1 MQEYLT
7 EMAKGQEHHLTE
19 ALSKRPRSETHKHA
33 KAEDAAFQR
42 HVPVDFSPLSLG
54 ESDNTQAFEKGTNV
68 LTELYDV
75 HQKMLDAA
83 VAIQNKAALA
93 DRIEPEVARVTK
105 RAKEGIDVLERHISF
120 HDAEIKKELSSGMG
134 PLHQEIR
141 QYVRSLEP
149 AERRAFLTK
158 TIQGGEKTVVQA
170 IFAVPSFLAG
180 LELDDTYFA
189 LREMG
194 EEVLAPKSVKEKKTA
209 INALNRAQ
217 RSLENFETTMRR
229 NLGVWRSGDAARL
242 EAFMASIAP
251 KVS

>member
-7 EMAKGQEHHLTE
+7 EMAKGQENHLTT

-54 ESDNTQAFEKGTNV
+54 ESDGTQAFDKGTTV
-68 LTELYDV
+68 LEGLYDV

-83 VAIQNKAALA
+83 VSIQNKAALA
-93 DRIEPEVARVTK
+93 DRIEPEISRVIK
-105 RAKEGIDVLERHISF
+105 RGKEGIDVLERHIQF
-120 HDAEIKKELSSGMG
+120 HDNEIKKELSSGMG

-158 TIQGGEKTVVQA
+158 TIQGGEKAVVQA

-242 EAFMASIAP
+242 ETFMASIAP
-251 KVS
+251 KKE

>member
-7 EMAKGQEHHLTE
+7 EMAKGQENHLT
-19 ALSKRPRSETHKHA
+19 AAMSKRPRAETHRHA

-54 ESDNTQAFEKGTNV
+54 EPDNTQAFDKGTNV

-83 VAIQNKAALA
+83 VVIQNKAALA
-93 DRIEPEVARVTK
+93 DRIEPEIARVIK
-105 RAKEGIDVLERHISF
+105 RGKEGIDTLERHIAH
-120 HDAEIKKELSSGMG
+120 HDNEIKKELSSGMG

-141 QYVRSLEP
+141 QYVRGLNES
-149 AERRAFLTK
+149 ERRAFLTK
-158 TIQGGEKTVVQA
+158 TIQGGEKAVVQA

-217 RSLENFETTMRR
+217 RALENFETTMKR
-229 NLGVWRSGDAARL
+229 NINVWRSGDDARL
-242 EAFMASIAP
+242 QAFMASIAP
-251 KVS
+251 KQE

>member
-1 MQEYLT
+1 MFKEYLA
-7 EMAKGQEHHLTE
+7 EMAKGQETPLTD
-19 ALSKRPRSETHKHA
+19 AMRQRRPKTEHMRAIDS
-33 KAEDAAFQR
+33 AFQR
-42 HVPVDFSPLSLG
+42 HVPADFHPHSLG
-54 ESDNTQAFEKGTNV
+54 ESDGTQAFDKGTNV
-68 LTELYDV
+68 LTELFDV

-83 VAIQNKAALA
+83 VSIQNKAALA
-93 DRIEPEVARVTK
+93 DRIEPEVTRVARK
-105 RAKEGIDVLERHISF
+105 AKEGIDTLERHIAH

-141 QYVRSLEP
+141 QYVRGLEP

-189 LREMG
+189 LREIG
-194 EEVLAPKSVKEKKTA
+194 EEILAPKSVKEKKTA

-242 EAFMASIAP
+242 EQFMASITP
-251 KVS
+251 KATP